1 MGILCLVTHQSAYCL
16 CVCIMKRLH
25 NIFDADLS
33 LKYKVTMNMLIITVE
48 LGLRILVMTYGAEAM
63 RLTLKILTQKMVPRL
78 SAMPS
83 ASTD

>member
-1 MGILCLVTHQSAYCL
+1 
-16 CVCIMKRLH
+16 MKRLH